1 MCTALSIKIY
11 KLMDNTFQS
20 NFNKLSKFLYI
31 IFYLDFLN
39 KINLYIRTLSIFCDR
54 ILTLIYIIKNILKS
68 ASDVTEYYGM
78 R

>member
-11 KLMDNTFQS
+11 KLMDNTLQS

-39 KINLYIRTLSIFCDR
+39 KINLYIRTLSIFCDL